1 MSGKVQGLNK
11 EFQKRDVERM
21 RNLIQGKYGEKN
33 GTSVGFSAPHKEYKE
48 GDIWEKDDR
57 TWTIK
62 DGIKQNVTKL
72 DKAKLVHTMP
82 LFCPA
87 CKKVMKNRNDKAYYN
102 IHKTC
107 FKCVI
112 KEEDKMKRNGTFE
125 AYRQGIKNDEI
136 DHRIEDFKVWMKEKV
151 NETNNQYVSEAG
163 DVETWKGKINHDQI
177 DTNMKEVI
185 EYLESLK
192 K

>member
-72 DKAKLVHTMP
+72 DKAKKVHTMP
-82 LFCPA
+82 LFCPK

-151 NETNNQYVSEAG
+151 SETNNQYVSEAG

>member
-72 DKAKLVHTMP
+72 DKAKKVHTMP
-82 LFCPA
+82 LFCPK

-107 FKCVI
+107 FMCVI
-112 KEEDKMKRNGTFE
+112 KKEDKMKRNGTFE

-151 NETNNQYVSEAG
+151 SETNNQYVSEAG
-163 DVETWKGKINHDQI
+163 DVETWKGKIDHDQV
-177 DTNMKEVI
+177 DTNMQEVI

>member
-48 GDIWEKDDR
+48 GETWEKDGR

-62 DGIKQNVTKL
+62 DGVGQNVTKL

-82 LFCPA
+82 LFCP
-87 CKKVMKNRNDKAYYN
+87 VVFSDG
-102 IHKTC
+102 
-107 FKCVI
+107 V
-112 KEEDKMKRNGTFE
+112 
-125 AYRQGIKNDEI
+125 
-136 DHRIEDFKVWMKEKV
+136 EK
-151 NETNNQYVSEAG
+151 
-163 DVETWKGKINHDQI
+163 
-177 DTNMKEVI
+177 
-185 EYLESLK
+185 
-192 K
+192 

>member
-151 NETNNQYVSEAG
+151 SETNNQYVSEAG